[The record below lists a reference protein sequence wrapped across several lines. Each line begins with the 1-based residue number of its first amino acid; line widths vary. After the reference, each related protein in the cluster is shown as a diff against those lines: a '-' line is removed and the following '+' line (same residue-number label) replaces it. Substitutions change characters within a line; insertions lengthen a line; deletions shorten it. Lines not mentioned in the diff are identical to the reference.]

1 MPKLIPFRY
10 ENHEIRIEVDPT
22 GEPWW
27 VVAAIGAALDYPNIA
42 NVVRQLDDDEKGL
55 RSVYTPGGRQE
66 VWCANEAGL
75 YNLILGSRKPEAKAF
90 KRWATHAVLP
100 KHTRN
105 PM

>member
-1 MPKLIPFRY
+1 M
-10 ENHEIRIEVDPT
+10 
-22 GEPWW
+22 
-27 VVAAIGAALDYPNIA
+27 AANIGATLDYPNIT

-75 YNLILGSRKPEAKAF
+75 SNLIVGSRKPEAKAC
-90 KRWATHAVLP
+90 KRWATHVVLP
-100 KHTRN
+100 KQTRN